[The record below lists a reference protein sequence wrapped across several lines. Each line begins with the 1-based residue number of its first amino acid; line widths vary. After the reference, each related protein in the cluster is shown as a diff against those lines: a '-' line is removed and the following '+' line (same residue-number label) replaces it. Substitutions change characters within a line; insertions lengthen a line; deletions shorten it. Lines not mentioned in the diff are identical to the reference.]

1 MKSLIVSDDEL
12 FAHLAAKK
20 LEDMGYRVTIE
31 LTAAAACERIKKE
44 PFRVVITGWNFC
56 DQGMTGPELCEHIRA
71 LNRGRHTHIIIY
83 TYKCD
88 KGSMMVAF
96 EAGADDYLIRP
107 FNALELKMRLA
118 KGKWLRDLEDDL
130 WERAII
136 DSVIGWISGSSF
148 KKTFRATL
156 AQTRWSGSKGA
167 LMFVT
172 INNYHEIFSEFGCDS
187 ADRLMVEVS
196 RILTGSIRD
205 TDLVA
210 KVSDNEFSLLLQN
223 TFWDKCSPV
232 AEKIT
237 AQTRNA
243 PIVDYE
249 LELHTH
255 AQVSIGTINYPLG
268 DLSTDEILVLPDR
281 IAYQP

>member
-12 FAHLAAKK
+12 FGHLAAKK
-20 LEDMGYRVTIE
+20 LEGMDYRVTIE
-31 LTAAAACERIKKE
+31 LTATAACERITKE

-71 LNRGRHTHIIIY
+71 PNRGRHTDLIIY
-83 TYKCD
+83 TYKSD

-96 EAGADDYLIRP
+96 EAGADDYVVRP
-107 FNALELKMRLA
+107 FNALELKLRLA
-118 KGKWLRDLEDDL
+118 KGKWLLDLGDDL
-130 WERAII
+130 WERASI
-136 DSVIGWISGSSF
+136 DSVTGLIGGSSVQKF
-148 KKTFRATL
+148 FRATP
-156 AQTRWSGSKGA
+156 AQTRWSGREGA

-172 INNYHEIFSEFGCDS
+172 INNYYEIFSEFGCDS
-187 ADRLMVEVS
+187 ADKPTVEVS
-196 RILTGSIRD
+196 RVLTGSIRD

-223 TFWDKCSPV
+223 SFWDKCSPV

-243 PIVDYE
+243 PIVVDE
-249 LELHTH
+249 LELHP
-255 AQVSIGTINYPLG
+255 QVSIGTINYPVG
-268 DLSTDEILVLPDR
+268 DLSSDEILVLPDR
-281 IAYQP
+281 IADRP